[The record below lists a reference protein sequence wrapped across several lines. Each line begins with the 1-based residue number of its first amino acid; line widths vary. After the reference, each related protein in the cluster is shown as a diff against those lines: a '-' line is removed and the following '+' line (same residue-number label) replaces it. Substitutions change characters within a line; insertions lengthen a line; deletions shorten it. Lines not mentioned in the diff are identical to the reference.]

1 MGDANFEYEV
11 PPGTSELGKQRLAQ
25 LVGLAMQRKV
35 NRHKPG
41 PGQKENLTLELM
53 AKDVGLGTSRFYT
66 PKSKTLVN
74 TKCLIA
80 KILQACNLGDAV
92 PTGWEVLQPRV
103 QKAKLASNPFQ
114 DPFLSLPVADAT
126 NQELPGQDK
135 ENVPRAP
142 AHMQQEGGH
151 AKQLGPCRER
161 SVNPR
166 DISKW
171 VSCV

>member
-11 PPGTSELGKQRLAQ
+11 PPGASELGKQRLAQ

-53 AKDVGLGTSRFYT
+53 AKNVGLGTSRFYT

-80 KILQACNLGDAV
+80 KILQACDHSDAI
-92 PTGWEVLQPRV
+92 PRGWEILQPQV
-103 QKAKLASNPFQ
+103 KKAKVASDPFQ
-114 DPFLSLPVADAT
+114 HAFFTLPVADAA
-126 NQELPGQDK
+126 NQELSGQDK
-135 ENVPRAP
+135 ENAPRAP
-142 AHMQQEGGH
+142 AHVRDEGGH

-161 SVNPR
+161 SINPY
-166 DISKW
+166 DVSK
-171 VSCV
+171 